1 MNFLLFS
8 NVYHINVVNK
18 KRNRLRTAKKY
29 RYFAKKIFFFHVGIY
44 AGFNNKLTP
53 SNKPILIDNYA
64 LQNKVC
70 VR

>member
-1 MNFLLFS
+1 MKQTENS
-8 NVYHINVVNK
+8 K
-18 KRNRLRTAKKY
+18 KIPC
-29 RYFAKKIFFFHVGIY
+29 YFAKKIFFFHVGIY